1 MYLIESIENHHII
14 KEYNF
19 VFQMQWRM
27 REERGQV
34 GRWGKRRGRQ
44 TREDGLADQGRGW
57 GMREEDRQVD
67 EGRQAGEEDGDSV
80 GGSGNI
86 YLNKSWT

>member
-19 VFQMQWRM
+19 VFQMQWRT
-27 REERGQV
+27 RKEDGQADK
-34 GRWGKRRGRQ
+34 GRWAGRPGKRTGD
-44 TREDGLADQGRGW
+44 EGRGW
-57 GMREEDRQVD
+57 AGGQGKT
-67 EGRQAGEEDGDSV
+67 GRRRGWRHCVWGE
-80 GGSGNI
+80 GSGNI